1 MYMTKT
7 WPFTFNVF
15 LYAGFAFAWP
25 FMVLYYQSLGLSG
38 AQIGV
43 LTGITPL
50 ITLLSTPF
58 WTSLAD
64 ASGRYRPVMS
74 LTLIVAALCMFAIPL
89 LNLFAPLLLVA
100 VVSYIFLAPVTS
112 FADSAT
118 MYMLGDQK
126 AMYGRIRL
134 GGTIGYGSAALLSG
148 VLVQRYGL
156 RLAFWGGAL
165 LLLLA
170 LIISQK
176 LVYNPQRGSHSAWR
190 GIRLLLANHR
200 WLLFLTVAFAAGLA
214 YAASS
219 IYLFPY
225 LKGLGTPEAVMGLI
239 LMIGTFTEIPVFFY
253 GHHLV
258 RRFKPYPL
266 FMLAMTLTGLRL
278 LAFAASTTPAQA
290 ILVQLLNGL
299 TFPAVW
305 IAGVAYADANA
316 PAGLS
321 ATAQGMFGVMIFGF
335 GAAVGGFFG
344 GPLLESLGGRGLY
357 LVYGCI
363 VLLIVGIGALL
374 ERRLPAQTSEAL
386 PLETQ

>member
-1 MYMTKT
+1 LLS
-7 WPFTFNVF
+7 PTFNVF

-134 GGTIGYGSAALLSG
+134 GGTIGYGSAALISG

-374 ERRLPAQTSEAL
+374 EKRLPAQTSEAL
-386 PLETQ
+386 PLETS

>member
-1 MYMTKT
+1 MRKT

-25 FMVLYYQSLGLSG
+25 FMVLYYQSLGFSG

-89 LNLFAPLLLVA
+89 LNIFAPLLLVA

-112 FADSAT
+112 FADSAA

-126 AMYGRIRL
+126 DLYGRIRL
-134 GGTIGYGSAALLSG
+134 GGTIGYGLAALLSG

-165 LLLLA
+165 LVLLA

-176 LVYNPQRGSHSAWR
+176 LVYNPQRASHSAWR
-190 GIRLLLANHR
+190 GIRLLLANRR

-278 LAFAASTTPAQA
+278 LAFAASTTPTQA

-305 IAGVAYADANA
+305 IAGVAYADANT

-357 LVYGCI
+357 LVYGCV
-363 VLLIVGIGALL
+363 VLIMVGIGALL
-374 ERRLPAQTSEAL
+374 EKRLPAQTSEAL
-386 PLETQ
+386 TVETQ

>member
-1 MYMTKT
+1 
-7 WPFTFNVF
+7 
-15 LYAGFAFAWP
+15 
-25 FMVLYYQSLGLSG
+25 
-38 AQIGV
+38 
-43 LTGITPL
+43 
-50 ITLLSTPF
+50 
-58 WTSLAD
+58 
-64 ASGRYRPVMS
+64 
-74 LTLIVAALCMFAIPL
+74 
-89 LNLFAPLLLVA
+89 LLVA

-357 LVYGCI
+357 LVYGCV

-386 PLETQ
+386 PLET

>member
-1 MYMTKT
+1 MELRKT

-25 FMVLYYQSLGLSG
+25 FMVLYYQSLGFSG

-74 LTLIVAALCMFAIPL
+74 LTLLVAALCMFTIPL
-89 LNLFAPLLLVA
+89 LNIFAPLLLVA

-134 GGTIGYGSAALLSG
+134 GGTIGYGLAALLSG

-170 LIISQK
+170 LLISQK

-190 GIRLLLANHR
+190 GIRLLLANRR
-200 WLLFLTVAFAAGLA
+200 WLLFLAVAFAGGLA

-225 LKGLGTPEAVMGLI
+225 LKGLGTPEAVMGLV

-278 LAFAASTTPAQA
+278 LAFAASTTPTQA

-305 IAGVAYADANA
+305 IAGVAYADAHA

-344 GPLLESLGGRGLY
+344 GPLLENLGGGGLY
-357 LVYGCI
+357 LVYGCV

-374 ERRLPAQTSEAL
+374 EKRLPQTSDGGTVHE
-386 PLETQ
+386 